1 MVKQYL
7 VLELQTSKDIPDLA
21 DKIAGRAYVLDGV
34 EDANIVRVET
44 AEQLA
49 AVIAEMVR
57 K

>member
-1 MVKQYL
+1 MKTYL
-7 VLELQTSKDIPDLA
+7 VLELETSKDIPDLA

-34 EDANIVRVET
+34 EDANIVKCET
-44 AEQLA
+44 EEQLA